1 MQKSGAACSS
11 LLLREMETAS
21 VVVCGLY
28 CTETA
33 AMEAVQQRM
42 ERSNVNTDI
51 VISIYLYAKI
61 WLLLL

>member
-1 MQKSGAACSS
+1 MLKSGTTCSS
-11 LLLREMETAS
+11 LLLREMETAL

-42 ERSNVNTDI
+42 ERFNVNKYTQT
-51 VISIYLYAKI
+51 L
-61 WLLLL
+61 

>member
-1 MQKSGAACSS
+1 MEKSGTACSS
-11 LLLREMETAS
+11 LVLREMETAS

-42 ERSNVNTDI
+42 ERFNVNKDI
-51 VISIYLYAKI
+51 VISIYL
-61 WLLLL
+61 